1 MSGGDAMHQIPVE
14 WLGTAGMQGF
24 TPSRLSYRCEG
35 PHELIALADI
45 ARPKRDSRISFD
57 CNGLRRDRTMAVLTG
72 IREDL
77 SLPPIEVKAGERG
90 YRVHHG
96 FHRFHVSLALGF
108 SHIPA
113 VIVAD

>member
-1 MSGGDAMHQIPVE
+1 MHQIPVE
-14 WLGTAGMQGF
+14 WLGTAGMQDF
-24 TPSRLSYRCEG
+24 TPLRLSYLCES

-45 ARPKRDSRISFD
+45 ARPKRDSRIVFD
-57 CNGLRRDRTMAVLTG
+57 CNGLRRDRTMAVLAG

-77 SLPPIEVKAGERG
+77 SLPPIQVKAGGRS
-90 YRVHHG
+90 YRVHNG
-96 FHRFHVSLALGF
+96 FHRFYASLALGF